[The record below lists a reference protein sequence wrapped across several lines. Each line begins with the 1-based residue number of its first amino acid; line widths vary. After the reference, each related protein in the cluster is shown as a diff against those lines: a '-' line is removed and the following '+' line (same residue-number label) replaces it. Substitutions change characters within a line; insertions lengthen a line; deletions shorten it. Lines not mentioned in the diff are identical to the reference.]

1 MLKMGDLFSV
11 FLGIDI
17 SIGSK
22 PVTFVALDSDQ
33 QALAIGEG
41 DIADALAYA
50 AGQMSGALVAINAAP
65 HPNRGRMK
73 LDEVRRKLKPTPP
86 KGRFL
91 HLRQVEYELI
101 QAGIGVTETPDS
113 PERSLPWVRRGFLLV
128 ERLEEMGYRA
138 FPAQAEPPAVEPGD
152 ELLAVKRQWLETRAD
167 AAFWSLLDVVPLPA
181 GTLEGRIQRQLAL
194 LDEDLKV
201 PDAMVFFEEIT
212 RFKLLKSILPT
223 KYILSQ
229 AEINA
234 WVVAH
239 TAWLAANEPGRTRRF
254 GEAEEGFIYLPGK
267 ADT

>member
-1 MLKMGDLFSV
+1 MGNLFSV
-11 FLGIDI
+11 YLGIDI
-17 SIGSK
+17 NIGAK
-22 PVTFVALDSDQ
+22 PVTFVALDDDQ

-41 DIADALAYA
+41 DVADALAYA

-73 LDEVRRKLKPTPP
+73 RDEVRRKLKPSPP

-113 PERSLPWVRRGFLLV
+113 PGKSLPWVRRGFLLV
-128 ERLEEMGYRA
+128 EQLEEMGYRA
-138 FPAQAEPPAVEPGD
+138 FSASDEPAAEAPAER
-152 ELLAVKRQWLETRAD
+152 RQWLETRAD
-167 AAFWSLLDVVPLPA
+167 AAFWSLLGVAPLPA
-181 GTLEGRIQRQLAL
+181 GTLEGRLQRQLAL

-212 RFKLLKSILPT
+212 RFKLLKSNLPT
-223 KYILSQ
+223 KNIFSQ

-234 WVVAH
+234 WVAAH
-239 TAWLAANEPGRTRRF
+239 TAWLAANEPERTRRF
-254 GEAEEGFIYLPGK
+254 GEAEEGFVYLPRK
-267 ADT
+267 AES